1 MSLQTTAL
9 RLTGRDVLPLL
20 HRTTS
25 NALADLTPGMAR
37 ATLFCDFR
45 GRLLHRAV
53 VAVAPDAAVWLL
65 RDDAPG
71 AELAAAVDRMVFRD
85 DVQIADLS
93 GEHPV
98 RRVATASAAHTE
110 FRALDSGLHVPVT
123 ASTGDG
129 TLYTTEPREPLAGDE
144 AEAPDDAESIRALR
158 PRHGHEIAEAFNPYE
173 VGLGGEVH
181 LAKGCFTG
189 QEALQRLI
197 TYDSV
202 RRRPVHVRLRSRR
215 RAIAAGEPLDV
226 FAAGE
231 RAGLLTRL
239 AGLDGFAILRRDALD
254 HAAPFA
260 LEDGSVLEIVSAP
273 EPARPLGRP

>member
-1 MSLQTTAL
+1 MSDQTTAL
-9 RLTGRDVLPLL
+9 RLSGRDVLPLL

-25 NALADLTPGMAR
+25 NALADLVPGMAR

-53 VAVAPDAAVWLL
+53 VAMASDAAVWLL

-85 DVQIADLS
+85 DVRIEDRSA
-93 GEHPV
+93 EFTV
-98 RRVATASAAHTE
+98 RRDLVESAPQAT
-110 FRALDSGLHVPVT
+110 FRTLDSGVHAPLT
-123 ASTGDG
+123 AATGDG
-129 TLYTTEPREPLAGDE
+129 TTYTTEPGEALADE
-144 AEAPDDAESIRALR
+144 ARIEALIPG
-158 PRHGHEIAEAFNPYE
+158 HGHEVAEAFNPYE
-173 VGLGGEVH
+173 VGLAAEVH

-202 RRRPVHVRLRSRR
+202 RRRPVHVRLPGLR
-215 RAIAAGEPLDV
+215 RAVATGEPLDV

-231 RAGLLTRL
+231 RAGLLTRI
-239 AGLDGFAILRRDALD
+239 AGLNGFAILRRDALAN
-254 HAAPFA
+254 AAPFA

-273 EPARPLGRP
+273 ELARPLGRP